1 MNCQNQEKINILLQ
15 NTLFYRNK
23 SICFDPKTVIELPL
37 VCKQDLQFSYNDLIS
52 DKEKNRPEIEYMKI
66 RSSGSTGQIV
76 EVLWNERDFVLSN
89 LTLWRLRKKFYN
101 ITPTTKY
108 ITFHSVIYNGT
119 QVENIANCEMKKTKV
134 SLSINKYFISNDTID
149 RYINSI
155 IDFAPEW
162 IFTQPSMII
171 NLMSIMK
178 QNNLISQKIFPNI
191 KYIELNGETLLEA
204 QRREISRFFGVP
216 VANLYG
222 ATEVNGIAFQCPDG
236 HMHIIEDNVYL
247 QLFNSCQTNDGIIG
261 DVAITSLWNTKMP
274 IIQYELGDRVK
285 IYNNR
290 ACKHHNGKIIDVLI
304 GRTNSRMNVGQN
316 SNISSYDLAYC
327 IERTNTKFGDPILQ
341 YKLIR
346 ENSKNTLYLFIRT
359 CFNGWKENIKNNV
372 INLLKQ
378 FSQKNIDYNCVFI
391 DEPMVVSENGKLKS
405 MENKDEHSTY

>member
-23 SICFDPKTVIELPL
+23 SRYFEPKTVIEMPL
-37 VCKQDLQFSYNDLIS
+37 VCKRDLQFSYNDLIS

-101 ITPTTKY
+101 ITPTAKY
-108 ITFHSVIYNGT
+108 ITFHSLVYNGT
-119 QVENIANCEMKKTKV
+119 QVENVANCEIKKTKV
-134 SLSINKYFISNDTID
+134 SLSINKYFISNETID

-191 KYIELNGETLLEA
+191 KYIELNGETLLNA

-236 HMHIIEDNVYL
+236 HMHIIEDNVHL

-261 DVAITSLWNTKMP
+261 DVAVTSLWNTKMP

-290 ACKHHNGKIIDVLI
+290 VCKHHDGKIIDVLI
-304 GRTNSRMNVGQN
+304 GRSNLRMNVGQN

-359 CFNGWKENIKNNV
+359 CFYGWKENIKNNV

-405 MENKDEHSTY
+405 MENKDDYSAY